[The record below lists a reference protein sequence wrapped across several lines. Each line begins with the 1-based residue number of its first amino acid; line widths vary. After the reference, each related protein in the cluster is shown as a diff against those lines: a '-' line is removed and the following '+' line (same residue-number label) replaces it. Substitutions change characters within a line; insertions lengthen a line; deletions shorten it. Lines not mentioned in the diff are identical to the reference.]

1 MTTLISPDGREYR
14 TSNLLEMKR
23 LVNGH
28 RYKVKGED
36 KGAKVFHPADHT
48 VVEVAAYI
56 KDHPD
61 DADRVLDE
69 ERAGEA
75 RKTLVGED

>member
-14 TSNLLEMKR
+14 TSNVLEMKR

-28 RYKVKGED
+28 RYTIKPED
-36 KGAKVFHPADHT
+36 SGTVFHPADHT
-48 VVEVAAYI
+48 VKEVVAYI

-61 DADRVLDE
+61 DADRVRDE
-69 ERAGEA
+69 ELAGQA
-75 RKTLVGED
+75 RSSIVSD